1 MLSSWIGRSKRKDIP
16 VPIRRLVASS
26 PAFRALKGEARSF
39 KSVEPTPAPM
49 ITPAEGKKKHPPTAL
64 QVAHWVTCK
73 EDQRLGWQKDYLSR
87 LCEADSPI
95 QGTYTLIQEFT
106 TIRRERKGEQF
117 DSWLERVEKQ
127 GVAELQ
133 SFAASA
139 CGKIMML

>member
-26 PAFRALKGEARSF
+26 PAFRALKGQARSF
-39 KSVEPTPAPM
+39 KSVEPTPATM
-49 ITPAEGKKKHPPTAL
+49 INPAQGKKKHPPTAL
-64 QVAHWVTCK
+64 QVAHWVTFK
-73 EDQRLGWQKDYLSR
+73 QDQRLAWQKDYLSR
-87 LCEADSPI
+87 LCEADSQI
-95 QGTYTLIQEFT
+95 QGTYDLIQEFT
-106 TIRRERKGEQF
+106 TILRERKGEQF
-117 DSWLERVEKQ
+117 DSWLQRVEKQ